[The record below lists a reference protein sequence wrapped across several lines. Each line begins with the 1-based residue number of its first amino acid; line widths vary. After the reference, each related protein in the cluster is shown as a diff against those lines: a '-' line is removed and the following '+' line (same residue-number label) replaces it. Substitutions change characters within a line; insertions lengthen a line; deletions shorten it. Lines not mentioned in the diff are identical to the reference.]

1 MLDLFQQGFEA
12 VLTFQTFGLVLF
24 GTVVGIIFGAIPG
37 LTSTMA
43 VALFLPIT
51 YTLGPAAG
59 ISLLVAL
66 LIGVT

>member
-1 MLDLFQQGFEA
+1 MLDLLQQGFEA
-12 VLTFQTFGLVLF
+12 VFTLQIFGLVLF

-51 YTLGPAAG
+51 YTLGPPPG
-59 ISLLVAL
+59 TVAR
-66 LIGVT
+66 